1 MWDGAVENQHDHS
14 NKTIL
19 DGISQAK
26 VNAWDGAVDKQHEH
40 ENKTVLDGI
49 TAAKISD
56 WDSKA
61 AGDHEHDITELK
73 QASGYI
79 IFN

>member
-1 MWDGAVENQHDHS
+1 MTGVQTCALP
-14 NKTIL
+14 IC
-19 DGISQAK
+19 
-26 VNAWDGAVDKQHEH
+26 AVDKQHEH

-79 IFN
+79 IFNCGSATLNI